1 MGKRDEKPSLIA
13 SPYTV
18 NAQTGAWSPGTEHLM
33 ANMGAG
39 AMSAFMNL
47 GMNPHA
53 LRPWVNMTRQTASV
67 RANLFDLA
75 LQVNDAGLN
84 VDQFMG
90 GLDAFVTVNGKNFKV
105 NAGTLLKDE
114 WTQYDDVV
122 LRVAQERLVG
132 VGDLLARGLVLNVPN
147 ALGTTVLEYEHVTDV
162 EAAQMSMDALTRGR
176 ADMPEYTIN
185 YLPLPIV
192 HDDFYLTIR
201 HLMASRKRGT
211 ALDTLRAEMGT
222 RNVTEYIEN
231 MLFNG
236 PGGGATAGTFAYGG
250 GTIYGYRNAASANT
264 YTTMADWGSSGITG
278 EEVLK
283 DVLNMKQT
291 LIGDNHFGPYMIYI
305 PTSYETVLD
314 DDFKTNS
321 DKSIRQRI
329 LEISGIEGIKV
340 ADKLY
345 DDVVIMVELKQET
358 VRMVVGFQPM
368 MVEWS
373 SHGGMQFEYKIMA
386 IMVPQFRVDA
396 NSNSGIIIGTTS

>member
-1 MGKRDEKPSLIA
+1 MRSNKPSLVA
-13 SPYTV
+13 SPFTV
-18 NAQTGAWSPGTEHLM
+18 NAQTGEWTPGSEHLL
-33 ANMGAG
+33 ANMSSG

-47 GMNPHA
+47 GMNPQA
-53 LRPWVNMTRQTASV
+53 LRPWVNMTRQSAAV
-67 RANLFDLA
+67 RANLMDIA
-75 LQVNDAGLN
+75 LMANDAGMN
-84 VDQFMG
+84 VDQFLG
-90 GLDAFVTVNGKNFKV
+90 GLDAFVTVNGKNYKV
-105 NAGTLLKDE
+105 NAATLLKDE
-114 WTQYDDVV
+114 WKQYDDVV

-162 EAAQMSMDALTRGR
+162 EAAQMSMDALARGR
-176 ADMPEYTIN
+176 ADIPEYTIN

-201 HLMASRKRGT
+201 HLTASRKKGT
-211 ALDTLRAEMGT
+211 PLDTLRAEMGT

-236 PGGGATAGTFAYGG
+236 PGGGASAGSFAYGG
-250 GTIYGYRNAASANT
+250 GTIYGYRNAANANT

-278 EEVLK
+278 TEVIK
-283 DVLNMKQT
+283 DVLNMKQK
-291 LIGDNHFGPYMIYI
+291 LIDDKHYGPYMIYI
-305 PTSYETVLD
+305 PTAYETVLD

-321 DKSIRQRI
+321 DKSIRQRVM
-329 LEISGIEGIKV
+329 EISGIEGIKV

-368 MVEWS
+368 MIEWS

-386 IMVPQFRVDA
+386 IMVPQFRADA
-396 NSNSGIIIGTTS
+396 DTNCGIVVATTS